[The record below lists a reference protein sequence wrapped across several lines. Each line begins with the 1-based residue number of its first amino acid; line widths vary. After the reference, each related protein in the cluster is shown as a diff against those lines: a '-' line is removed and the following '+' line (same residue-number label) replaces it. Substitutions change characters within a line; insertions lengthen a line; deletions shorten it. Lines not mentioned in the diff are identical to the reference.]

1 MYDDDFLETPP
12 KAQFVNE
19 ITDKLNIIKIKTIW
33 AVKQNVE
40 TEATTHRLEENIC
53 QTHMIM
59 DCYSKYKKNSSN
71 SMIRK

>member
-40 TEATTHRLEENIC
+40 TEVTTHRLEEN
-53 QTHMIM
+53 M
-59 DCYSKYKKNSSN
+59 SN
-71 SMIRK
+71 TYDNGLLFKI